1 MASKSN
7 ISPLVGQLFIVGFN
21 GYSVPNDFKKQIAD
35 FHLGGVIYFK
45 RNVQSPGQLAEL
57 SNEIQFSLRPKEDPF
72 LFTCIDHE
80 GGKVNRLVKPFTK
93 FPGND
98 YLGELGSPKIGF
110 EFGMVIAKELK
121 AVGINVNFA
130 PVVDV
135 NTNAY
140 NPIIKTRAFSSDPE
154 VCGKLGS
161 AVTRGIQKM
170 GVLAVAK
177 HFPGHGDTKEDSHF
191 ALPKYSRS
199 LENLEA
205 VELIPFCR
213 VIRSRVEGIMTGHLW
228 NTALDTDYPCTLSQK
243 TIEGL
248 LRERLRFSKIVF
260 SDDMEM
266 KAIADNFP
274 PDEAAV
280 LAIRAGVDC
289 LIYRGDAGFPV
300 LAYEAVIKAVEE
312 NKIPLEKLEAAVRR
326 IRSAKE
332 LYATLKNPLDVT
344 DVGNYIGLPEHF
356 RLADIITSKELPM
369 EEPVAPEAQYNR
381 SR

>member
-1 MASKSN
+1 MASKKDLR
-7 ISPLVGQLFIVGFN
+7 PLVGQLFIVGFN

-57 SNEIQFSLRPKEDPF
+57 SNEIQFSFRPKEDPF

-98 YLGELGSPKIGF
+98 YLGELGSPRIGF

-135 NTNAY
+135 NTNIY

-191 ALPKYSRS
+191 VLPKYSRP
-199 LENLEA
+199 LEDLEK
-205 VELIPFCR
+205 VELIPFHR

-228 NTALDTDYPCTLSQK
+228 NTALDPDFPCTLSQK
-243 TIEGL
+243 TIEGI
-248 LRERLRFSKIVF
+248 LRERLRFSKVIF
-260 SDDMEM
+260 SDDMDM
-266 KAIADNFP
+266 KAIADHFP
-274 PDEAAV
+274 PEQAAV
-280 LAIRAGVDC
+280 LAIMAGVDC

-300 LAYEAVIKAVEE
+300 LQYEAVIKAVEE
-312 NKIPLEKLEAAVRR
+312 NKIPLEKLELAVSR
-326 IRSAKE
+326 IQSAKAF
-332 LYATLKNPLDVT
+332 YATLQNPLDVT
-344 DVGNYIGLPEHF
+344 DVSNYIGLPEHF
-356 RLADIITSKELPM
+356 RLADIITRKELPV
-369 EEPVAPEAQYNR
+369 EKPVDPEVQYNR
-381 SR
+381 S